1 MSFQEFYGLA
11 PDKLRPSTLAEI
23 PERAYRSPDV
33 ARARAER
40 KERLASECI
49 AQS

>member
-23 PERAYRSPDV
+23 PEQLYRSPDI
-33 ARARAER
+33 ARARAE
-40 KERLASECI
+40 A
-49 AQS
+49 